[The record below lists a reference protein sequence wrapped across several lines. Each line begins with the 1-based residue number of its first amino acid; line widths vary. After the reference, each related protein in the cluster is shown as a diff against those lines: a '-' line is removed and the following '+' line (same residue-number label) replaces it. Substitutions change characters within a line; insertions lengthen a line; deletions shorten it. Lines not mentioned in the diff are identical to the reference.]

1 MSATDS
7 PDADRITA
15 ELVDGQAARVWDYG
29 YVGESRC
36 HAFDVGAYAADR
48 VVFRDRVFVE
58 AGLRL
63 DASHGSAQGAL
74 QGISWTTI
82 SPRVSARLLVT
93 RSGQLSLIGGYGEYR
108 HRLLLDA
115 PAFGDPHGPQGSV
128 YLWHDTN
135 RDGVFDPTERGAL
148 VARVGPGSS
157 DRQVATIDPSLKP
170 PRTRELVVGIESQPG
185 AGWVVGLTGFDR
197 RERDLVAPVDVGV
210 PLSSYDVSYVPDP
223 AGDLLGS
230 QDDQLLPVYSRKPG
244 SFGLDRY
251 VLTNPAGDT
260 SMYQGVELRMGRRLG
275 DLRAVV
281 GALAYRTEVGGA
293 NRGFRVFENDQG
305 VMGERYDDPN
315 AGTYAV
321 GRGFFDRSFA
331 IKISLSYEAPRGWR
345 FGTVARYQD
354 GQPFAR
360 VVIAPDLAQ
369 GVDAIP
375 ATPRG
380 QLTMGS
386 GVSDA
391 QGRYIVPSGHRF
403 TFTTTWDARVE
414 KRFRLG
420 GEQRIA
426 LAIEVFN
433 LLNLHEEVEESVVTG
448 PAFRTPAAIQPPR
461 TFRCGLRYGF

>member
-1 MSATDS
+1 
-7 PDADRITA
+7 
-15 ELVDGQAARVWDYG
+15 
-29 YVGESRC
+29 
-36 HAFDVGAYAADR
+36 
-48 VVFRDRVFVE
+48 
-58 AGLRL
+58 
-63 DASHGSAQGAL
+63 
-74 QGISWTTI
+74 
-82 SPRVSARLLVT
+82 
-93 RSGQLSLIGGYGEYR
+93 
-108 HRLLLDA
+108 
-115 PAFGDPHGPQGSV
+115 
-128 YLWHDTN
+128 
-135 RDGVFDPTERGAL
+135 
-148 VARVGPGSS
+148 
-157 DRQVATIDPSLKP
+157 
-170 PRTRELVVGIESQPG
+170 
-185 AGWVVGLTGFDR
+185 
-197 RERDLVAPVDVGV
+197 
-210 PLSSYDVSYVPDP
+210 
-223 AGDLLGS
+223 
-230 QDDQLLPVYSRKPG
+230 
-244 SFGLDRY
+244 
-251 VLTNPAGDT
+251 
-260 SMYQGVELRMGRRLG
+260 MGRRLG

-461 TFRCGLRYGF
+461 TFLCGLRYGF